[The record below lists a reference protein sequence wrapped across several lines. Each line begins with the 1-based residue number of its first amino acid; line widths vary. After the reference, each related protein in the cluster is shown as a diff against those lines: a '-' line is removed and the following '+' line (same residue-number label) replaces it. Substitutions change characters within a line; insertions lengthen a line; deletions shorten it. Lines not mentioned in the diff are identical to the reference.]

1 MRIAHIYYC
10 FNPGHRLNLF
20 HIWARTNTA
29 DVTGKFCY
37 QKWRSWTS
45 ANARKISIFQTEI
58 CLRMVKWRWMHLS
71 QRCVGYR
78 SRRRSTSRHR
88 WKHCSRGIKYKQNF
102 RVVLRVSFFNIL
114 FSRIRLILKSFR
126 FAAVR
131 IHAEGK
137 NLQGSRVVHAW
148 MKIASIT
155 RTVLEERRNRVQ
167 K

>member
-1 MRIAHIYYC
+1 
-10 FNPGHRLNLF
+10 
-20 HIWARTNTA
+20 
-29 DVTGKFCY
+29 
-37 QKWRSWTS
+37 
-45 ANARKISIFQTEI
+45 
-58 CLRMVKWRWMHLS
+58 MHLS

-88 WKHCSRGIKYKQNF
+88 WKHCSRGIKYKHNF

-137 NLQGSRVVHAW
+137 NLQGSWVVHA
-148 MKIASIT
+148 
-155 RTVLEERRNRVQ
+155 
-167 K
+167 